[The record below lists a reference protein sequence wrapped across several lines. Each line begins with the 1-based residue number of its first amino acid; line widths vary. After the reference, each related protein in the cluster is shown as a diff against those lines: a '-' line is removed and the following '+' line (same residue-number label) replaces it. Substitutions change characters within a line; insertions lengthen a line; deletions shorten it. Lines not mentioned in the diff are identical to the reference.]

1 MKVTDI
7 DIRDLR
13 WDDRTKCFRAA
24 VSMAM
29 LPAGGTR
36 PKHVNFICQSHRA
49 NDCPSSLI
57 TYDLV
62 THALDQARAMPGF
75 RRGEEQISVDITTA
89 VGRIPFMSRAATG

>member
-29 LPAGGTR
+29 LPDGGAR
-36 PKHVNFICQSHRA
+36 QRHVNFICQSHRA
-49 NDCPSSLI
+49 HDCPSSLI

-75 RRGEEQISVDITTA
+75 RRGEEQISVDIMSA
-89 VGRIPFMSRAATG
+89 VGRLPFSPRVKAV